1 MTYKNKQAEKI
12 PYDKDASQ
20 TPKYIYDWLN
30 SIYNFDYDLC
40 ASDEHHLADRYF
52 TKERSFLDLPPKLFF
67 KEVETAFCNPPYSAY
82 DEILDWVIKA
92 AQEAKLT
99 TVMLIPEL
107 NGEKRI
113 EKILKGAQ
121 ELIHLSPRISFIHP
135 VTKLPMG
142 GNNRGSMVAIFNKW
156 GGNNYAINSFE
167 DLNYIKQRFE
177 K

>member
-1 MTYKNKQAEKI
+1 MTYKNKQAEKV

-20 TPKYIYDWLN
+20 TPQYIYNWLD
-30 SIYNFDYDLC
+30 SIYDFDYDLC
-40 ASDEHHLADRYF
+40 ASDEHHLVDQYF

-67 KEVETAFCNPPYSAY
+67 KPCETAFCNPPYSGY
-82 DEILDWVIKA
+82 DDILDWVIKA

-107 NGEKRI
+107 NGEKRV
-113 EKILKGAQ
+113 KTILDNAQ

-135 VTKLPMG
+135 DTKKSMT

-156 GGNNYAINSFE
+156 SGQGYANNTFE